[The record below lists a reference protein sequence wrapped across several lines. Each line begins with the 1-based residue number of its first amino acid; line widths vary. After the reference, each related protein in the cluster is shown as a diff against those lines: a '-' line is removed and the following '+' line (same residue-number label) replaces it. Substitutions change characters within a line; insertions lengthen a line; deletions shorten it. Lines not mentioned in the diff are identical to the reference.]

1 MAIAAG
7 APGFTLS
14 EANVKLNAPAASGV
28 YALYNNGWVY
38 VGESQDIR
46 NRLLEHLRDAR
57 IMGYRPTGFVFE
69 LLPAGARVARQ
80 DALIAQLRPAAN
92 RT

>member
-1 MAIAAG
+1 MAISSG
-7 APGFTLS
+7 APGFTFN
-14 EANVKLNAPAASGV
+14 AAAIQANAPAVSGV
-28 YALYNNGWVY
+28 YALYNDGWVY

-57 IMGYRPTGFVFE
+57 IMSFRPTGFCFE
-69 LLPAGARVARQ
+69 LQSAAVRVARQ